1 MNTNDQPTNPDPA
14 QPDSESAA
22 QSKEQIREFEKS
34 GCYPETGKP
43 FRLWALL
50 GWLTLLVAAL
60 AVVAALL
67 NMLLLDNP

>member
-1 MNTNDQPTNPDPA
+1 MTNTNQPPNPDPA
-14 QPDSESAA
+14 QPASGSAA
-22 QSKEQIREFEKS
+22 QNLEQIREFEKS